1 MRYKI
6 AMLSLDKVYDHL
18 VSCSTKWLKLG
29 LQLGVSIEE
38 LNKIEYQWK
47 NPDDC
52 LIHMLECW
60 LKQQS
65 KRPPPSWSDL
75 VAALNKESISE
86 NALANKLEEL
96 YITGESLVTWQLLA
110 ISVSQVLH
118 HIIAKLFYIGKGNK
132 ILYRYTHYI

>member
-1 MRYKI
+1 MGYKI
-6 AMLSLDKVYDHL
+6 AMLSLEKVYDHL

-52 LIHMLECW
+52 LIHMLDCW
-60 LKQQS
+60 LKQQI
-65 KRPPPSWSDL
+65 KRPPPSWSAL

-118 HIIAKLFYIGKGNK
+118 QVIIAILFVESYEIE
-132 ILYRYTHYI
+132 YSEDY